1 MAVPMM
7 WFSKKAVY
15 ALQALTAMARD
26 NRGKPRQ
33 VQELAENQGIPVKFL
48 EQILLGLKRQGIL
61 HSKRGVGGGY
71 QLART
76 ADHIGLVEVL
86 EAVDG
91 PFHGPEFPPAA
102 ARGLTEFF
110 SELNH
115 ELRERLE
122 HTTIADI
129 LAREVGS
136 ESLSF
141 EI

>member
-1 MAVPMM
+1 MM

-33 VQELAENQGIPVKFL
+33 VQELAERQGIPVKFL

-61 HSKRGVGGGY
+61 RSKRGVGGGY
-71 QLART
+71 QLAKP
-76 ADHIGLVEVL
+76 AESIGLVEVL

-91 PFHGPEFPPAA
+91 PFQGPEFPPAA
-102 ARGLTEFF
+102 ARGLAEYFT
-110 SELNH
+110 ELNQ

-122 HTTIADI
+122 QTSIADI
-129 LAREVGS
+129 LAREAGS
-136 ESLSF
+136 DSLSF